1 MKLKVRHSFAA
12 AAVIAAAVI
21 FIIIFFVIRGDYENK
36 KYSGQLYFFNE
47 TATAIVAEDREI
59 KYRDGEDLVKSV
71 IEELKKRPENVK
83 YMRTIERKAELLSV
97 EGIGTESLTVNFS
110 DKFVTEDKTKNLLAV
125 YAVVK
130 SLCGIDGIERVKVVI
145 DGKDIATS
153 DGSIIGYLTNQDINL
168 SGDTYNSEMR
178 EVTLYF
184 PDKSGEKLV
193 KETRSIKVTD
203 QQPIAQ
209 YIINELI
216 KGPENEDLS
225 PAVSEDTVLLSVETS
240 DNICFVNFKASFI
253 DKNSGTAQKE
263 KMAVYAIVDSLTE
276 LGSIK
281 RVQLLMDGKRVDN
294 FGNINIGSMFGRD
307 DSVIGSNT
315 VVSIFFY
322 TANHI
327 RIRRQAHNF
336 HL

>member
-1 MKLKVRHSFAA
+1 MKLKVRHSFIA
-12 AAVIAAAVI
+12 AAVIAAAAVIVI
-21 FIIIFFVIRGDYENK
+21 FIVIRGDYGSK
-36 KYSGQLYFFNE
+36 QYSGQLYFFNE
-47 TATAIVAEDREI
+47 TATAIVAEERDI
-59 KYRDGEDLVKSV
+59 KYRDGNDLVESI

-83 YMRTIERKAELLSV
+83 YMRTIEKKAELLSV
-97 EGIGTESLTVNFS
+97 DGIGTESLLVNFS
-110 DKFVTEDKTKNLLAV
+110 DKFLTEDKTKNLLAV

-145 DGKDIATS
+145 EGKDIATG
-153 DGSIIGYLTNQDINL
+153 DGSIIGYLTDQDINL

-178 EVTLYF
+178 EITLYF

-216 KGPENEDLS
+216 KGPGNADLS
-225 PAVSEDTVLLSVETS
+225 PAVSADTLLLSVETS
-240 DNICFVNFKASFI
+240 DNICFVNFKASFL

-276 LGSIK
+276 LDSIK

-294 FGNINIGSMFGRD
+294 FGNVNIGSMFGRD
-307 DSVIGSNT
+307 DSVI
-315 VVSIFFY
+315 
-322 TANHI
+322 A
-327 RIRRQAHNF
+327 R
-336 HL
+336 